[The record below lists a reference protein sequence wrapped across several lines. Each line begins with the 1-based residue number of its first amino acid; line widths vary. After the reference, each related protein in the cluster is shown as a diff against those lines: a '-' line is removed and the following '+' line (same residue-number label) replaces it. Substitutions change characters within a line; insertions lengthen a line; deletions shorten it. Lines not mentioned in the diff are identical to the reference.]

1 MVVYWVRVGN
11 LIIMNFSEE
20 YIESNKNTFIELL
33 NKVTRK
39 GANIEGLISKLEN
52 SDFFIAPAS
61 TKWHNAVKGGLVDH
75 SLNVYYNLKSLVKNK
90 HLEEQ
95 ISEESIIICGL
106 LHDLSKMNFYE
117 PSIRNVKV
125 YSDNGSK
132 YDNLGRFDWVAE
144 ETYQIVND
152 KKRFQYG
159 NHEENSEFMIRC
171 FIPLTLEESI
181 AILHHHG
188 GKGFDSTP
196 QNISYITSVN
206 PLLALLHAADYISTF
221 VDEYM

>member
-1 MVVYWVRVGN
+1 
-11 LIIMNFSEE
+11 MNFSDE

-33 NKVTRK
+33 NKVSRK

-52 SDFFIAPAS
+52 SDFFVAPAS
-61 TKWHNAVKGGLVDH
+61 TRWHNALKGGLADH

-117 PSIRNVKV
+117 PSVRNVKV
-125 YSDNGSK
+125 YSDSGSK
-132 YDNLGRFDWVAE
+132 YDNLGRFDWVSE
-144 ETYQIVND
+144 EVYQTINE
-152 KKRFQYG
+152 KRRFQYG

-171 FIPLTLEESI
+171 FIPLTIEESI

-196 QNISYITSVN
+196 QNISYLMSVN
-206 PLLALLHAADYISTF
+206 PLLALLHVADMISTF
-221 VDEYM
+221 VDESM

>member
-1 MVVYWVRVGN
+1 
-11 LIIMNFSEE
+11 MNFSEE

-61 TKWHNAVKGGLVDH
+61 TKWHNAVKGGLADH

-125 YSDNGSK
+125 YSDSGSK

-144 ETYQIVND
+144 ETYQTVNE

-188 GKGFDSTP
+188 GKGFDSTQ

>member
-1 MVVYWVRVGN
+1 
-11 LIIMNFSEE
+11 MNFSEE

-61 TKWHNAVKGGLVDH
+61 TKWHNAVKGGLADH

-144 ETYQIVND
+144 ETYQTVNE

-188 GKGFDSTP
+188 GKGFDSTQ

-221 VDEYM
+221 VDESM